1 MEHANKNVDLLSRRH
16 FHGLPPQTP
25 TETFISLKTAV
36 KNVQFFN
43 TFLRFCFFSVRHF
56 SQLFSLILFKLQF
69 ILIFHHSCKYANKKK
84 TRRNPV
90 VRKLTNKTLHYTQT
104 PMV

>member
-36 KNVQFFN
+36 KNVQFFKYLSS
-43 TFLRFCFFSVRHF
+43 FLFFSARHF

-69 ILIFHHSCKYANKKK
+69 ILFFFTIVANMQ
-84 TRRNPV
+84 TTNIRRNPV
-90 VRKLTNKTLHYTQT
+90 VRKLTNKHLH
-104 PMV
+104 

>member
-69 ILIFHHSCKYANKKK
+69 ILFFFTIVANMQ
-84 TRRNPV
+84 TTNIRRNPV
-90 VRKLTNKTLHYTQT
+90 VRKLTNKHLH
-104 PMV
+104 